1 MTPQPLAGSPIGRR
15 LRHVLLCL
23 VSLFGAASAHAV
35 ITVVTGYTGIRTLT
49 MRIGTPTT
57 GVIDTVTFNVGG
69 TPAGNS
75 LATAPS
81 VNGNGVA
88 IAAAGGGVVIQTFFQ
103 TPAATAPDTLN
114 VSVSAPAA
122 LTCISGGCG
131 AATIPFSSISWT
143 IAATSA
149 LDFRA
154 GTFVNAGAF
163 AIEGPGTLNGAGTV
177 DITNTLNFFYANTTA
192 FPAGTYSGTV
202 IYTASLL

>member
-1 MTPQPLAGSPIGRR
+1 VSPEPLVERLIGRR
-15 LRHVLLCL
+15 LSLVMLCL
-23 VSLFGAASAHAV
+23 AALFGAASAHAV
-35 ITVVTGYTGIRTLT
+35 ITVVTGYTGTRTLT
-49 MRIGTPTT
+49 MRIGTPTA

-88 IAAAGGGVVIQTFFQ
+88 ITAAGGGVVIQTFFQ
-103 TPAATAPDTLN
+103 TPAATSPDTLN
-114 VSVSAPAA
+114 VSVTAPVA

-131 AATIPFSSISWT
+131 ATTIPFSSISWT

-149 LDFRA
+149 LDFRV
-154 GTFVNAGAF
+154 GTFVNGGAF

-177 DITNTLNFFYANTTA
+177 DITNTLNFVYANTTA